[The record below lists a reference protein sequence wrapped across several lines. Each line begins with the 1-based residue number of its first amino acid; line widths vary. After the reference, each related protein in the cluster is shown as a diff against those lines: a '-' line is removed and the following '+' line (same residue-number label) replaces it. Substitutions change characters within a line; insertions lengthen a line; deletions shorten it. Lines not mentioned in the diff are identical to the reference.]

1 MIQPGPKVTLR
12 TVRPGW
18 RMEASRLIPSCC
30 WTFFPKGRKKGQILY
45 GLEREPGLCTS
56 RVREPCQRRPL
67 RLYRSPLW
75 EHLWTKTSLRQKT
88 QVLKLSH
95 RLHPLRA
102 EYSCQT
108 RGAARAPLPPP
119 GSSRQTSGNCP
130 SRYPFFFVRPQ
141 PAPHSLGQILGNEP
155 QRLALSFDLTWKTL
169 NAVISAATPLRKRLV
184 FGHMLKLMLTD

>member
-95 RLHPLRA
+95 RLHPPA
-102 EYSCQT
+102 PNT
-108 RGAARAPLPPP
+108 AAKPEVQPERLCPLQEVV
-119 GSSRQTSGNCP
+119 G
-130 SRYPFFFVRPQ
+130 RPQ
-141 PAPHSLGQILGNEP
+141 GIARVGTPFSLSGLNQRHTRLGRFLGMNP
-155 QRLALSFDLTWKTL
+155 RDWPFPSTL
-169 NAVISAATPLRKRLV
+169 LGRP
-184 FGHMLKLMLTD
+184 